1 MSGLSYREIVFR
13 RARLTMLMPVTIAT
27 GIDGWPTDGEVR
39 PMVIGVAGGSGSGK
53 TTIAHAVVDAAG
65 ADLVSLIQHDAY
77 YRDLAHLELADRLK
91 VNFDHPDSLE
101 TELLIHHLQE
111 LRSGRA
117 VEVPVYDFSI
127 HTRTAATVHVAAE
140 AVVMVEGIL
149 VLAEPELRKQM
160 DLRIYVDTDS
170 DLRFIR
176 RLSRDIEE
184 RERTVE
190 SVTNQYLSTVRPMHL
205 QFVEPSKRYA
215 DIIVPDGYNHSV
227 VGTITSMIRNFLD
240 AR

>member
-1 MSGLSYREIVFR
+1 
-13 RARLTMLMPVTIAT
+13 
-27 GIDGWPTDGEVR
+27 
-39 PMVIGVAGGSGSGK
+39 MVIGVAGGSGSGK
-53 TTIAHAVVDAAG
+53 TTIAHAVVEAAG
-65 ADLVSLIQHDAY
+65 PGLVSLIQHDAY
-77 YRDLAHLELADRLK
+77 YRDLAHMELEDRLK

-117 VEVPVYDFSI
+117 IEVPVYDFSI

-184 RERTVE
+184 RDRTVE
-190 SVTNQYLSTVRPMHL
+190 SVTKQYLSTVRPMHL

-215 DIIVPDGYNHSV
+215 DIIVPDGYNYSV
-227 VGTITSMIRNFLD
+227 VGTITSMIRNFLGD
-240 AR
+240 R

>member
-1 MSGLSYREIVFR
+1 
-13 RARLTMLMPVTIAT
+13 
-27 GIDGWPTDGEVR
+27 
-39 PMVIGVAGGSGSGK
+39 MVIGVAGGSGSGK
-53 TTIAHAVVDAAG
+53 TTIAHAVVEAAG
-65 ADLVSLIQHDAY
+65 PDLVSLIQHDAY
-77 YRDLAHLELADRLK
+77 YRDLAHMELEERLK

-127 HTRTAATVHVAAE
+127 HTRTAATMHVAAE

-184 RERTVE
+184 RDRTVE
-190 SVTNQYLSTVRPMHL
+190 SVTNQYLGTVRPMHL

-215 DIIVPDGYNHSV
+215 DIIVPDGYNLSV

-240 AR
+240 DR